1 MTKARPRTS
10 ALLPPGESSSSTQR
24 LRGALSLLQ
33 PGINVPHDEYSTDSL
48 SNASATTL
56 RESMVVSPLPDER
69 IPRHV
74 YTFWDRTI
82 ELPSIV
88 ASCMSMMRDYNPGW
102 KVTVLHSGTDGFELP
117 PSTAPAQRDFGN
129 NDALMAD
136 WYRLAALYEYGGIW
150 MDASVMTVHAAEH
163 TWVDLTSDGVMG
175 FYCEGTSA
183 ETPGPECMESF
194 AFAAPP
200 KNELVK
206 AWFDELRSAISMG
219 CSSYGSTI
227 SPEVLGNVELPRL
240 CVYATFKQAR
250 SRLNQSKIKLRPVTG
265 CQCETGLPV
274 RLQSLSSPPTP
285 LPPASSPPP
294 PPHSPAGFGVSGF
307 PRPPPPAP
315 QCEDGAPQVC
325 GPYHYMEGMEDFGDE
340 RALKRL
346 LEGVFSASE
355 QSLATTPM
363 IKLPS
368 AARTYMINH
377 AQLWQNPSSYLGR
390 RMLEAL
396 PSAPDP
402 KLLPDYTP
410 PWSFWWS
417 SPWAYVS
424 VTAPLAFCLGCFS
437 MWLITHCR
445 ERIPAHREEH
455 DPKSSLGMSLA
466 PDPTIG

>member
-1 MTKARPRTS
+1 
-10 ALLPPGESSSSTQR
+10 
-24 LRGALSLLQ
+24 
-33 PGINVPHDEYSTDSL
+33 
-48 SNASATTL
+48 
-56 RESMVVSPLPDER
+56 
-69 IPRHV
+69 
-74 YTFWDRTI
+74 
-82 ELPSIV
+82 
-88 ASCMSMMRDYNPGW
+88 
-102 KVTVLHSGTDGFELP
+102 
-117 PSTAPAQRDFGN
+117 
-129 NDALMAD
+129 
-136 WYRLAALYEYGGIW
+136 
-150 MDASVMTVHAAEH
+150 
-163 TWVDLTSDGVMG
+163 
-175 FYCEGTSA
+175 
-183 ETPGPECMESF
+183 
-194 AFAAPP
+194 
-200 KNELVK
+200 
-206 AWFDELRSAISMG
+206 
-219 CSSYGSTI
+219 
-227 SPEVLGNVELPRL
+227 
-240 CVYATFKQAR
+240 
-250 SRLNQSKIKLRPVTG
+250 
-265 CQCETGLPV
+265 
-274 RLQSLSSPPTP
+274 
-285 LPPASSPPP
+285 
-294 PPHSPAGFGVSGF
+294 
-307 PRPPPPAP
+307 
-315 QCEDGAPQVC
+315 
-325 GPYHYMEGMEDFGDE
+325 MEGMEDFGDE

-445 ERIPAHREEH
+445 ERIPAHREKH